1 MFQDSVER
9 ATTRACAP
17 RRVTAI
23 YRIVACALV
32 FLGAAF
38 IVWQPV
44 LAYDDQ
50 LKQLAAQLADAISKS
65 GKKTVAVADFTDLDG
80 NVTEIG
86 RFLAEETSTDLAS
99 TAGAAKDFQ
108 VIDRTQLRATLKRA
122 GLAMNGVLDPQTV
135 SKLGDAA
142 GVQAVVTGTL
152 TPFADHIHLSARIL
166 DESNSAILATSS
178 EDIPRS
184 KDLNDLLAEG
194 GSSAPIAPAAP
205 ATSSAPVAPATPA
218 APAAT
223 ATPAAAT
230 PPPATPAPP
239 AATPA
244 PTPAASSA
252 PASAPSTAPT
262 ASAPAPPTSAA
273 PAAPATATPP
283 SAATSTPAPA
293 AAPSAAPAP
302 PAPKQ
307 PEHGAPRPA
316 PPVQPSLTGIG
327 SVATDSYRVTV
338 KSLQRYAG
346 GSIGVTLEFTGLSHF
361 TFQLAMVRSGTYLAD
376 EYGVR
381 WEMSQIDSAGIFNV
395 KMTGVGGIWRGVS
408 LAPGSTIQTTL
419 VFNPPGQPRGEV
431 FSLTMLEFRPRPN
444 RRIEILELK

>member
-1 MFQDSVER
+1 MFRHNAKPSPN
-9 ATTRACAP
+9 RACAP

-38 IVWQPV
+38 VVWQPV

-50 LKQLAAQLADAISKS
+50 IKQLAAQLADAISKS
-65 GKKTVAVADFTDLDG
+65 GKKTIAVADFTDLDG
-80 NVTEIG
+80 NVTQLG
-86 RFLAEETSTDLAS
+86 RFLAEETSSHLAA

-135 SKLGDAA
+135 GRLGDAA

-152 TPFADHIHLSARIL
+152 TPFADHIHLSARVL

-178 EDIPRS
+178 VDIPRS

-194 GSSAPIAPAAP
+194 GSSAPIPPAAP
-205 ATSSAPVAPATPA
+205 ATSSAQAAPATPTTPA
-218 APAAT
+218 APATPT
-223 ATPAAAT
+223 APAAAT

-239 AATPA
+239 AA
-244 PTPAASSA
+244 SSA
-252 PASAPSTAPT
+252 PASAPSTAPA

-273 PAAPATATPP
+273 PAAPAAATPP
-283 SAATSTPAPA
+283 SAPAAPPAPAPAPAPNAAPA
-293 AAPSAAPAP
+293 AAPPN
-302 PAPKQ
+302 PKP
-307 PEHGAPRPA
+307 PEHGAPKPA
-316 PPVQPSLTGIG
+316 PPAEPSLTGVG

-346 GSIGVTLEFTGLSHF
+346 GSIGVTLEFTGLSRF
-361 TFQLAMVRSGTYLAD
+361 TFQLAMVRGGTYLTD
-376 EYGVR
+376 EYGIR

-408 LAPGSTIQTTL
+408 LASGTTIRTTL

-444 RRIEILELK
+444 RRIEILGLK

>member
-1 MFQDSVER
+1 MFRPKAKLSPN
-9 ATTRACAP
+9 RACAP

-50 LKQLAAQLADAISKS
+50 LKQLASQLADSISKS
-65 GKKTVAVADFTDLDG
+65 GKKTVAVADFTDLEG
-80 NVTEIG
+80 NVTELG
-86 RFLAEETSTDLAS
+86 RFLAEETSADLAS
-99 TAGAAKDFQ
+99 TAAAAKDFQ

-135 SKLGDAA
+135 GRLGDAA
-142 GVQAVVTGTL
+142 GVQAVVTATL
-152 TPFADHIHLSARIL
+152 TPFADHIHLSARVL

-205 ATSSAPVAPATPA
+205 ATSSAPAASPAQPS
-218 APAAT
+218 
-223 ATPAAAT
+223 AAAQ
-230 PPPATPAPP
+230 
-239 AATPA
+239 A

-252 PASAPSTAPT
+252 PASAPSTAPA
-262 ASAPAPPTSAA
+262 ASAPAPPASAA
-273 PAAPATATPP
+273 PAAPATATPR

-293 AAPSAAPAP
+293 PAPNAAPASAP
-302 PAPKQ
+302 PNPKP

-346 GSIGVTLEFTGLSHF
+346 GSIGVTLEFTGLSRF

-395 KMTGVGGIWRGVS
+395 KMMGVGGIWRGVS

-419 VFNPPGQPRGEV
+419 VFTPPGQPRGEV

>member
-1 MFQDSVER
+1 MFRDSVER
-9 ATTRACAP
+9 ASNRACAP

-23 YRIVACALV
+23 YRIVAGALV

-50 LKQLAAQLADAISKS
+50 LKQLAAQLADSISKS

-80 NVTEIG
+80 NVTELG
-86 RFLAEETSTDLAS
+86 RFLAEETSVDLAS
-99 TAGAAKDFQ
+99 TPGAAKDFQ

-142 GVQAVVTGTL
+142 GVQAVVTATV
-152 TPFADHIHLSARIL
+152 TPFSDHIHLSARVL

-184 KDLNDLLAEG
+184 KDLNDLLAG
-194 GSSAPIAPAAP
+194 GGPSAPIAPAAP
-205 ATSSAPVAPATPA
+205 PAPPAPATS
-218 APAAT
+218 T
-223 ATPAAAT
+223 APAAAT
-230 PPPATPAPP
+230 PPPATSTAPA
-239 AATPA
+239 PA
-244 PTPAASSA
+244 PTTPAAPAAPATAPASAPETPGATPPPAASSA
-252 PASAPSTAPT
+252 PASAPSA
-262 ASAPAPPTSAA
+262 
-273 PAAPATATPP
+273 
-283 SAATSTPAPA
+283 
-293 AAPSAAPAP
+293 AP
-302 PAPKQ
+302 PATKP

-316 PPVQPSLTGIG
+316 PPAEPSLTGVG

-346 GSIGVTLEFTGLSHF
+346 GSIGVTLEFTGLSRF
-361 TFQLAMVRSGTYLAD
+361 TFQLAMVRGGTYLTD

-381 WEMSQIDSAGIFNV
+381 WELSQIDSAGIFNV

-408 LAPGSTIQTTL
+408 LASDTTIRTTL

-444 RRIEILELK
+444 RRIEILELR

>member
-9 ATTRACAP
+9 APTRACAP

-38 IVWQPV
+38 IVWQTV

-50 LKQLAAQLADAISKS
+50 LKQLAAQIADSISKS

-80 NVTEIG
+80 NVTELG
-86 RFLAEETSTDLAS
+86 RFLAEETSADLAA

-135 SKLGDAA
+135 GKLGDAA
-142 GVQAVVTGTL
+142 GVQAVVTATL

-178 EDIPRS
+178 VDIPRS
-184 KDLNDLLAEG
+184 KDLNDLIAEG

-205 ATSSAPVAPATPA
+205 ASPATSSAPA
-218 APAAT
+218 ASP
-223 ATPAAAT
+223 T
-230 PPPATPAPP
+230 PPPGTPAPP
-239 AATPA
+239 AATTA
-244 PTPAASSA
+244 PAASSA
-252 PASAPSTAPT
+252 PASAPSTAPAASAPAPST
-262 ASAPAPPTSAA
+262 APAPAAPAPPTSAA
-273 PAAPATATPP
+273 PAAPAAATPP
-283 SAATSTPAPA
+283 SAATSAPAPA
-293 AAPSAAPAP
+293 AAPAPNAAPAAAP
-302 PAPKQ
+302 PKP

-316 PPVQPSLTGIG
+316 PLVQPSLTGIG

-346 GSIGVTLEFTGLSHF
+346 GSIGVTLEFTGLSRF

-395 KMTGVGGIWRGVS
+395 KMMGVGGIWRGVS

-419 VFNPPGQPRGEV
+419 VFTPPGQPRGEV
-431 FSLTMLEFRPRPN
+431 FSLMMLEFRPRPN
-444 RRIEILELK
+444 RRIEILEIR